1 MIEIKEW
8 TWEPI
13 RKRDIAAK
21 TITCPYCGVRVQA
34 SSTTRIV
41 DTATGAIKYQI
52 HKCPECFM
60 PVIIGLDGKIIPQS
74 QLLPYEDIRF
84 LPPNVEKLYNECRK
98 CFLNE
103 CYHSVIMVSRTLL
116 MYIAVDKGADVGKRF
131 VEYIDFLEV
140 NGYIGSQNKAWVDKI
155 RKIGN
160 KYTHEMGMATQED
173 ADKVI
178 VFIKQLLGNLYEMP
192 HLAEEEEA

>member
-8 TWEPI
+8 TWKAIPKKEMT
-13 RKRDIAAK
+13 AK

-34 SSTTRIV
+34 GSTTRIV

-74 QLLPYEDIRF
+74 QLLPYEDVRF

-131 VEYIDFLEV
+131 VEYIDFL
-140 NGYIGSQNKAWVDKI
+140 
-155 RKIGN
+155 
-160 KYTHEMGMATQED
+160 
-173 ADKVI
+173 
-178 VFIKQLLGNLYEMP
+178 
-192 HLAEEEEA
+192 

>member
-8 TWEPI
+8 TWKAIPKKEMT
-13 RKRDIAAK
+13 AK

-34 SSTTRIV
+34 GSTTRIV

-74 QLLPYEDIRF
+74 QLLPYEDVRF

-116 MYIAVDKGADVGKRF
+116 MYIAVDKGADVGKCF

-160 KYTHEMGMATQED
+160 KYTHEMEMATQED

>member
-13 RKRDIAAK
+13 RKKEISAT

-34 SSTTRIV
+34 NSNTRIV
-41 DTATGAIKYQI
+41 DAATGAIKYRI

-60 PVIIGLDGKIIPQS
+60 PVIIGLDGTIIPQS
-74 QLLPYEDIRF
+74 QLLPYEDVRF
-84 LPPNVEKLYNECRK
+84 LPANVEKLYNECRK

-116 MYIAVDKGADVGKRF
+116 MYIAVDKGADVGKKF
-131 VEYIDFLEV
+131 VEYIDYLEE
-140 NGYIGSQNKAWVDKI
+140 NGYIGRQNKTWVDRI

-160 KYTHEMGMATQED
+160 KYTHELCIATPED

-192 HLAEEEEA
+192 HLAEEEVS

>member
-8 TWEPI
+8 VWESI
-13 RKRDIAAK
+13 RKKEITAK
-21 TITCPYCGVRVQA
+21 TLICPYCGVRVHA
-34 SSTTRIV
+34 NSNTRIV

-74 QLLPYEDIRF
+74 QLLPYEDVHF
-84 LPPNVEKLYNECRK
+84 LPANVEKLYNECRK

-116 MYIAVDKGADVGKRF
+116 MYIAVDKGDVAGKSF
-131 VEYIDFLEV
+131 LSYINYLES

-155 RKIGN
+155 REIAN
-160 KYTHEMGMATQED
+160 KYVHEMDTATKED
-173 ADKVI
+173 AHKVI
-178 VFIKQLLGNLYEMP
+178 LFVKQLLGNLYEMP
-192 HLAEEEEA
+192 HLAEEEES